1 MFKKVLNA
9 IQTFSL
15 TRVWNW
21 LWYNTNVDE
30 KANAVVEEV
39 KERAKQVQVEVEDVK
54 KEIQE
59 VKKEA
64 KDVLDAA
71 KGKKRKSKKTQS

>member
-1 MFKKVLNA
+1 MFKKLLNA

-15 TRVWNW
+15 KGVWNW
-21 LWYNTNVDE
+21 FWYNSNVDE

-39 KERAKQVQVEVEDVK
+39 KERAKDVQVEIEDVK

-59 VKKEA
+59 VKKEV
-64 KDVLDAA
+64 KDVVDAA
-71 KGKKRKSKKTQS
+71 KGKKRKSKKTQF